1 MQESKKFAFD
11 VSITFFASVI
21 NLLIGL
27 VITVLLGRYLGAGD
41 LGLYRMTSTI
51 YGIAMMI
58 AAIGIPGAMIKYVA
72 EFKEDRT
79 KFNQTVSSG
88 IITSLF
94 LGIIFIALFY
104 FSSGIFAEIFN
115 MPRLV
120 ELLKILSP
128 VFPFALISGA
138 LLGLL
143 NGTREMK
150 KYGMA
155 TIIQSILMVIVT
167 VPLIYYGF
175 GVAGAVFG
183 VVLSSVGSCLF
194 LILVTKNHFEIT
206 FGEYIPTTKKML
218 KFGVQVF
225 GATGMNMINYQAD
238 ILLIGYFLIATDVGY
253 YAVAVGLSRFFWII
267 PGSIQTITYPT
278 ASEYWA
284 KNNHSALHKMIDKV
298 MKYNACILLPIGL
311 GVGFFAN
318 DIVTLIFGEGF
329 IYAVLPML
337 ILLVGTVI
345 SSIVVRAIGASI
357 SAVGRPDLSLKVGC
371 ISAIV
376 NIILNVLL
384 IPILGISGAAIATT
398 SSLIIGA
405 FIALALILKLLS
417 MKIDIKWYA
426 QITGI
431 TFTSIILFFV
441 GIKLT
446 NLYILGGSILF
457 TYTILV
463 LKFFLTKE
471 DRYFFKS
478 LFYSFI
484 SQR

>member
-21 NLLIGL
+21 NLPLGL
-27 VITVLLGRYLGAGD
+27 VITVILGRYLGAGE
-41 LGLYRMTSTI
+41 LGLYRMTATI
-51 YGIAMMI
+51 YGIAMLV
-58 AAIGIPGAMIKYVA
+58 AAIGIPAAMIKYVA
-72 EFKEDRT
+72 EFKENRN
-79 KFNQTVSSG
+79 KFNQIVSSG

-104 FSSGIFAEIFN
+104 FLSSIFAGIFN
-115 MPRLV
+115 MQGLV

-128 VFPFALISGA
+128 VFPFALVSSA

-143 NGTREMK
+143 NGIREMK

-155 TIIQSILMVIVT
+155 TIIQSVLMVIVT
-167 VPLIYYGF
+167 VSLIYYGL
-175 GVAGAVFG
+175 GVAGAVIG

-206 FGEYIPTTKKML
+206 FSEYIPTTKRIL
-218 KFGVQVF
+218 KFGVQVY
-225 GATGMNMINYQAD
+225 GATGMNMIKYQTD
-238 ILLIGYFLIATDVGY
+238 ILLIGYFLTATDVGY
-253 YAVAVGLSRFFWII
+253 YAVAVGLSRFLWII
-267 PGSIQTITYPT
+267 PQSIQTITYPT

-284 KNNHSALHKMIDKV
+284 KNNHSALNKMIDKV

-311 GVGFFAN
+311 GAGFFAM

-329 IYAVLPML
+329 IYAVLPL
-337 ILLVGTVI
+337 QILLVGTVI
-345 SSIVVRAIGASI
+345 SSIVSRAIGASL
-357 SAVGRPDLSLKVGC
+357 SAVGRPDLSLKVAS

-376 NIILNVLL
+376 NIILNILL
-384 IPILGISGAAIATT
+384 IPILGISGAAIATAF
-398 SSLIIGA
+398 SLIIGA

-417 MKIDIKWYA
+417 IKIDIKWYA

-431 TFTSIILFFV
+431 TFTLIILFFI
-441 GIKLT
+441 GMELI
-446 NLYILGGSILF
+446 NLYILGCSILI
-457 TYTILV
+457 TYTILI

-471 DRYFFKS
+471 DRSFFKS
-478 LFYSFI
+478 LIYPLI